1 MFVSEKLIPVTR
13 EVRNWENE
21 NNKVMTFMT
30 NDVWWRNDELNQ
42 NNIVTPLNG
51 RDLYNYSS
59 GTSNLITIIMFSS
72 FEKIYNSRFLYIVS
86 FLQWYVDI

>member
-59 GTSNLITIIMFSS
+59 GKFDYNYYVFKFWKNL
-72 FEKIYNSRFLYIVS
+72 
-86 FLQWYVDI
+86 